1 MGSTFWA
8 ELYFRSLKSNKV
20 LSLFTRYLVQ
30 YGRVCIPHVGSF
42 ELVCE
47 PPRHDVADKSF
58 SAPVY
63 STRYSSQDQ
72 VTEHQYRYFSF
83 SENPGRE
90 ALHSFGEELRNSIRQ
105 SPFQWSGFGV
115 LKLQSSAIHF
125 EPQPLIL
132 SSLQPVPALKVTRED
147 ARHHVLVGDQEIRSG
162 IDAEATEKVPAPRQ
176 YEMLIGWIILAIAI
190 TAIIIYLFLN
200 NFQVSASGLQWKANA

>member
-47 PPRHDVADKSF
+47 PPKHDVADKSF

-63 STRYSSQDQ
+63 SMKYSSQDD

-83 SENPGRE
+83 KENPGKD
-90 ALHSFGEELRNSIRQ
+90 AIHSFGETLRHSISQ
-105 SPFQWSGFGV
+105 SPFQWNAFGV
-115 LKLQSSAIHF
+115 LKLQSGSIYF
-125 EPQPLIL
+125 EPQPLQL
-132 SSLQPVPALKVTRED
+132 SALQPVPALKVTRED
-147 ARHHVLVGDQEIRSG
+147 ARHQVLVGDQEIQSG
-162 IDAEATEKVPAPRQ
+162 TDVETAEKAPVPRQ
-176 YEMLIGWIILAIAI
+176 YEMLIGWIILAVAIA
-190 TAIIIYLFLN
+190 AIVIYLFLN
-200 NFQVSASGLQWKANA
+200 NFQVSASGLQWKANV